1 MFFEKFLICAIHII
15 NRISKSKF
23 VYLFKPFIFFFKNL
37 INIVVTTY
45 LVYRFL
51 FCFIKI
57 FPISKRLIINKSTTT
72 ECFLNLYF
80 LCFIWI
86 KPIFEWFKHWF
97 VTAFLHHC
105 YITASLT
112 HRLKPMGLR
121 LVYFISSFNIAITSI
136 SNISTLFWYERWA
149 SNPHAFLQQFLRL
162 PCLPIPALSHIG
174 APYRFCPD
182 V

>member
-1 MFFEKFLICAIHII
+1 MNFCFYPFKFWKLNSVLLEINLYVVVCTVSRIRFMIILLTFEFRITRMFFEKFLICAIHII

-86 KPIFEWFKHWF
+86 KPIFE
-97 VTAFLHHC
+97 
-105 YITASLT
+105 
-112 HRLKPMGLR
+112 
-121 LVYFISSFNIAITSI
+121 
-136 SNISTLFWYERWA
+136 
-149 SNPHAFLQQFLRL
+149 
-162 PCLPIPALSHIG
+162 
-174 APYRFCPD
+174 
-182 V
+182 